1 MNMGV
6 LIWIF
11 HWFIIVFLIKIA
23 MIGENPTFSSI
34 FGHTLFLPVYPAKHV
49 FFVKVGRVCA
59 SSMWQQ
65 HLWHSFLTSG
75 KVRGRFYV
83 GVVGCS
89 HLKRNHSWDSWKC
102 SSSYK
107 WTYIYTLYIAHIYIY
122 ITIVTTFLFQLLGVY
137 FTLVAKGKPQLQ
149 TPPTIDH
156 IDLHK
161 HAYPWSLLCT
171 PILSKYSVDYA
182 DQLINMMVWKQR
194 CISFFLV
201 I

>member
-11 HWFIIVFLIKIA
+11 HCWFIIVFPIKIA

-34 FGHTLFLPVYPAKHV
+34 FGHTLFHQYILLNTF

-107 WTYIYTLYIAHIYIY
+107 WIYIYTHYILHTHIYISPSLQHFY
-122 ITIVTTFLFQLLGVY
+122 SNFWGFISRWLPKGNLNCRPPRPSITSIYTSIRIPGHCCVPQFSRSILL
-137 FTLVAKGKPQLQ
+137 
-149 TPPTIDH
+149 I
-156 IDLHK
+156 
-161 HAYPWSLLCT
+161 
-171 PILSKYSVDYA
+171 
-182 DQLINMMVWKQR
+182 MR
-194 CISFFLV
+194 IS
-201 I
+201 

>member
-122 ITIVTTFLFQLLGVY
+122 HHRYNISIPTFGGLFHAGCQRETSTADPPDHRSHR
-137 FTLVAKGKPQLQ
+137 FTQACV
-149 TPPTIDH
+149 
-156 IDLHK
+156 
-161 HAYPWSLLCT
+161 S
-171 PILSKYSVDYA
+171 
-182 DQLINMMVWKQR
+182 
-194 CISFFLV
+194 LV
-201 I
+201 IVVYPNSLEVFCWLCGSVN

>member
-1 MNMGV
+1 
-6 LIWIF
+6 
-11 HWFIIVFLIKIA
+11 
-23 MIGENPTFSSI
+23 
-34 FGHTLFLPVYPAKHV
+34 
-49 FFVKVGRVCA
+49 
-59 SSMWQQ
+59 MWQQ

-107 WTYIYTLYIAHIYIY
+107 WIYIYTHYILHTHIYIY
-122 ITIVTTFLFQLLGVY
+122 HHRYNISIPTFGGLFHAGCQRE
-137 FTLVAKGKPQLQ
+137 TSTAD
-149 TPPTIDH
+149 PPTIDH

-161 HAYPWSLLCT
+161 HTYPWSLLCT